1 MGTFTVD
8 THVEKDWTN
17 MFTSTAVGERVKAA
31 SEAAVADKVKDYMK
45 DDAVKLKYNPSLN
58 TKPIAPMVKV
68 GGSQR
73 NKLVFHPLNY
83 VSRTVT
89 TRYKTW
95 DEIWTAVGG
104 AWATAAMLVAVF
116 YVQKEVKVPPE
127 HPVKQKKT
135 GSKKNSGAKSQKSRQ
150 DEQQEAEVMEEVQ
163 VFRLRGVSSRE
174 EAVKTA
180 FAMAVD
186 AFDATTANKDAV
198 EELDAAESNMQ

>member
-1 MGTFTVD
+1 MG
-8 THVEKDWTN
+8 
-17 MFTSTAVGERVKAA
+17 
-31 SEAAVADKVKDYMK
+31 
-45 DDAVKLKYNPSLN
+45 
-58 TKPIAPMVKV
+58 
-68 GGSQR
+68 
-73 NKLVFHPLNY
+73 KLVFHPLNY

-104 AWATAAMLVAVF
+104 AWATAALLVAIF
-116 YVQKEVKVPPE
+116 YVQKEVKVPPQ
-127 HPVKQKKT
+127 HPVKQRKT

-198 EELDAAESNMQ
+198 AELDVESNTQ